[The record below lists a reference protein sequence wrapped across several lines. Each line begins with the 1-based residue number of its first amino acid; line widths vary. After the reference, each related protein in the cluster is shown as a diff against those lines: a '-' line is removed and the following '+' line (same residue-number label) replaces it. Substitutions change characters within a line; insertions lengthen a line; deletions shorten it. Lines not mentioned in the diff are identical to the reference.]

1 MQPGVLDVVAMQN
14 SNLTKFTLTLAAT
27 TAATAPGFAE
37 SWEDKAIA
45 PVTNPVFFET
55 PLIQS
60 EVRPIF
66 AAHRLDQ
73 DFLGTDAD
81 VQLFAAQIRWAVNDR
96 LAIIAVKDGYITFDP
111 ESGDDSDGWADIAA
125 GVKYA
130 VIKDDERQLVVT
142 PGVTFEFPTGE
153 SEVFQGNGDGELNL
167 FVSAM
172 KGWDNLH
179 LTGNIGGR
187 IPFDSD
193 AETSSLH
200 YSLMIDYYTCRW
212 FIPFVAA
219 NAFTTLSD
227 AEALPFDSEGFD
239 LINFGSSNAS
249 GETQVAIG
257 VGFRSRITPK
267 LDLGFAYEWG
277 VAPDDDIF
285 KDRFTIDMIWRFL

>member
-1 MQPGVLDVVAMQN
+1 MQTSHL
-14 SNLTKFTLTLAAT
+14 SKLTLTLAASA
-27 TAATAPGFAE
+27 AATAPGFAE

-45 PVTNPVFFET
+45 PVTNPIFFET

-66 AAHRLDQ
+66 MSHRLDE
-73 DFLGTDAD
+73 DFLGVDAD
-81 VQLFAAQIRWAVNDR
+81 VQLFAVQLRWAVTDR
-96 LAIIAVKDGYITFDP
+96 LAIIAVKDGYIQFEPD
-111 ESGDDSDGWADIAA
+111 GADDQEGWADIAA

-130 VIKDDERQLVVT
+130 LIQDDAKQLVVT

-153 SEVFQGNGDGELNL
+153 SEVFQGNGDGELNV

-179 LTGNIGGR
+179 LTANIGGR
-187 IPFDSD
+187 IPFDMD
-193 AETSSLH
+193 EETSSLH
-200 YSLMIDYYTCRW
+200 YSVMLDYYTCKW

-227 AEALPFDSEGFD
+227 GEVLPFDSEGFD
-239 LINFGSSNAS
+239 LINFGSTNAS
-249 GETQVAIG
+249 GETQVAVG
-257 VGFRSRITPK
+257 VGFRTRFTPA

-285 KDRFTIDMIWRFL
+285 KDRFTIDMIWRF

>member
-1 MQPGVLDVVAMQN
+1 MQATHLN
-14 SNLTKFTLTLAAT
+14 KLTLTLAAT
-27 TAATAPGFAE
+27 AAATTTGFAE

-45 PVTNPVFFET
+45 PVTNPIFFET

-60 EVRPIF
+60 EVRPVF
-66 AAHRLDQ
+66 MRHRLDQ
-73 DFLGTDAD
+73 DFLGVDAD
-81 VQLFAAQIRWAVNDR
+81 VQLFAAQLRWAVTDR
-96 LAIIAVKDGYITFDP
+96 LAIIAVKDGYVQFEPDGA
-111 ESGDDSDGWADIAA
+111 GDSEGWADIAA

-130 VIKDDERQLVVT
+130 VIKDDAKQLIVT

-153 SEVFQGNGDGELNL
+153 SEVFQGNGDGEVNV

-179 LTGNIGGR
+179 LTANIGGR
-187 IPFDSD
+187 IPFDMD
-193 AETSSLH
+193 EETSSLH
-200 YSLMIDYYTCRW
+200 YSVMIDYYTCKW

-227 AEALPFDSEGFD
+227 GEALPFDSEGFD
-239 LINFGSSNAS
+239 LINFGSSNAG
-249 GETQVAIG
+249 GETQVAVG
-257 VGFRSRITPK
+257 VGFRSRFTPA

-285 KDRFTIDMIWRFL
+285 KDRFTIDMIWRF